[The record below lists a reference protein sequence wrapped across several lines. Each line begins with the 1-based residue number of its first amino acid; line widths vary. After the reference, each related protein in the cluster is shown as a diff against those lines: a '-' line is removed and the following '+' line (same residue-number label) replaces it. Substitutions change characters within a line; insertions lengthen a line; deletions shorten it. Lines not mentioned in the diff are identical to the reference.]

1 MENEK
6 PTQEPLELS
15 QEDLEALFE
24 STFNDAQKDAPKND
38 QNKPLNTPLFK
49 GSFEGHEN
57 QRFERSR
64 NKNLKPGGES
74 RGAKSSLRMKYEAEV
89 SNIKK
94 THGDLEGIRR
104 KLGLSKR
111 KVAQLL
117 LVDPSAWTRW
127 TKKKG
132 EAPPHIYRALQWYL
146 LLQDKHPEYKSSLWL
161 NAVATPSIS
170 EHEIENIKREVVSQ
184 ARMQLDAMPTY
195 IETENVDLGPLE
207 RRLRDSQKQVK
218 TLENRLKWLIASQAV
233 LLFGFIILMLL

>member
-1 MENEK
+1 MDNEK
-6 PTQEPLELS
+6 PTREPLELS
-15 QEDLEALFE
+15 KEDLEALFE
-24 STFNDAQKDAPKND
+24 STFYDAQKEGSKKDP
-38 QNKPLNTPLFK
+38 NKHVNTPLFE
-49 GSFEGHEN
+49 GSFEGH
-57 QRFERSR
+57 QKQSFERSR

-74 RGAKSSLRMKYEAEV
+74 RGPKSSLRMKYEAEV

-170 EHEIENIKREVVSQ
+170 EHEMENIKREVVNQ

-195 IETENVDLGPLE
+195 LETESVDLGPLE
-207 RRLRDSQKQVK
+207 RRLRGSQKLVK
-218 TLENRLKWLIASQAV
+218 TLEKRLRWLVVSQ
-233 LLFGFIILMLL
+233 IILLGSIVILAIL